1 MADSRHGPSAE
12 NDPPH
17 PSGQELWRTG
27 LVSAALLALAYAAA
41 LLLTSGRGWFA
52 AVDGAVIVLVP
63 LAAAAVMFLCSR
75 RLWSASPRAASAWL
89 LLGVAYLSAAT
100 GDLFTA
106 LGAGYGQGVP
116 AYLHN
121 GFFLLFYPLF
131 FAGALRLPR
140 APLSRAERGK
150 VFVDV
155 AVVVA
160 TAGMLLWALLLGPA
174 LAGDG
179 KSPLLVFSAVA
190 YPLGDL
196 ALLWALLSLVFSR
209 KERFA
214 VGIYGLLAG
223 SMALLILSDTLWS
236 SRLAE
241 PFGWITPWLG
251 FGWFLSYLLAGLA
264 GLRQLSVLGREGPAG
279 PAPPLVRPSW
289 VSFYLA
295 YLFLIGVMAALMLR
309 HPKTFSPLILAA
321 IGILVAFTLVRQ
333 VMGAAENEV
342 LTRRLQA
349 ARNDLERRVYERT
362 IELEQ
367 AIGQIETEMEERS
380 QAQEALAASEE
391 RFRALVQNAHD
402 IITIHAPSGR
412 ILYES
417 PSAARIMG
425 YGPGGMLDR
434 NPFELV
440 HPDDL
445 PILRD
450 AFGRLNSRTELGVP
464 REYRFR
470 HADGRWVHLE
480 SLGANLLD
488 SPAVQGIVMTTRD
501 VTERRQAQEEL
512 AASEER
518 FRRLSE
524 ATFEG
529 IGITENGRVLDANRQ
544 LAEML
549 GYGLEEMIGR
559 EVTEFVAPEHAE
571 GVIESI
577 RSGRTGLYEHTAR
590 RKDGSLLYV
599 ETQGRN
605 ITYKGRLVRVS
616 VVRDVTER
624 RRAEERIKLQL
635 QRLGGL
641 RAIDSAITSS
651 MDLHF
656 TLSVFLEQ
664 VTQQLGVD
672 AADVLLLNADT
683 QTLEYSAGRGFR
695 TEAPRRTRL
704 RMGEC
709 CAGRAAIERRLVE
722 VPDLAATPNGFARSE
737 LLASEEFRAYFAA
750 PLVAHGQ
757 VKGVFEVFHRGLL
770 DPDEEWRNYLQTLAG
785 QGAIALDSMTLFQN
799 LQRSNVELGLAYE
812 TTLEGWSRA
821 LELRDR
827 ETQGHTMRVTELT
840 MRLARAVGMDEQA
853 LTHVRRGALLHDI
866 GKMGIPDGILLKP
879 GPLSEEEWA
888 VMRKHAEFA
897 LTLLWPVTYLRPALD
912 IPYCHHERWDGS
924 GYPRGLKGEEIP
936 LAARVFAVVDNWD
949 ALSFD
954 RPYRDAWPRERVLA
968 YLQEKAGTLFD
979 PAIVAAFVRLVGD

>member
-1 MADSRHGPSAE
+1 MAYGRHGPSSQ
-12 NDPPH
+12 DGPPH
-17 PSGQELWRTG
+17 PSGQALWRAG
-27 LVSAALLALAYAAA
+27 LFSAALLAFAYAAA

-52 AVDGAVIVLVP
+52 AVDGVVIVLVP
-63 LAAAAVMFLCSR
+63 LAAATVMFLCSR

-100 GDLFTA
+100 GDLLTA
-106 LGAGYGQGVP
+106 LGAGYGKGFP
-116 AYLHN
+116 AFLHN

-131 FAGALRLPR
+131 FAGVLRLPR
-140 APLSRAERGK
+140 APLSRAERAK

-155 AVVVA
+155 AVVVL

-190 YPLGDL
+190 FPLGDL

-264 GLRQLSVLGREGPAG
+264 GLRQMSVLGREGAAG

-295 YLFLIGVMAALMLR
+295 YVFLIGVMAALMLR

-333 VMGAAENEV
+333 VMAAAENEG

-380 QAQEALAASEE
+380 RAQEALAASEE

-402 IITIHAPSGR
+402 IITIRDAEGLLR
-412 ILYES
+412 YES
-417 PSAARIMG
+417 PSLSRVLKYPPNAFEG
-425 YGPGGMLDR
+425 R
-434 NPFELV
+434 NLMDLV
-440 HPDDL
+440 HPEDL
-445 PILRD
+445 PAVGEGLRRVLE
-450 AFGRLNSRTELGVP
+450 GTSSGVP
-464 REYRFR
+464 IQYRVR
-470 HADGRWVHLE
+470 RGDGAWVYVE
-480 SLGANLLD
+480 SVGSNLLD
-488 SPAVQGIVMTTRD
+488 HPSVRGVVLTSRD
-501 VTERRQAQEEL
+501 
-512 AASEER
+512 
-518 FRRLSE
+518 
-524 ATFEG
+524 
-529 IGITENGRVLDANRQ
+529 I
-544 LAEML
+544 
-549 GYGLEEMIGR
+549 
-559 EVTEFVAPEHAE
+559 
-571 GVIESI
+571 
-577 RSGRTGLYEHTAR
+577 
-590 RKDGSLLYV
+590 
-599 ETQGRN
+599 
-605 ITYKGRLVRVS
+605 
-616 VVRDVTER
+616 TER
-624 RRAEERIKLQL
+624 RRAEERIQLQL
-635 QRLGGL
+635 RRLEGL

-664 VTQQLGVD
+664 ATQQLGVD

-683 QTLEYSAGRGFR
+683 QTLEYAAGRGFR
-695 TEAPRRTRL
+695 TEAPHRTRL

-709 CAGRAAIERRLVE
+709 CAGRAAIERRLLE
-722 VPDLAATPNGFARSE
+722 VPDLTATPNGFARSE
-737 LLASEEFRAYFAA
+737 LLAAEEFRAYFAA
-750 PLVAHGQ
+750 ALVAHGQ
-757 VKGVFEVFHRGLL
+757 VKGVFEVFHRALL
-770 DPDEEWRNYLQTLAG
+770 DPDEEWRNYLQALAG
-785 QGAIALDSMTLFQN
+785 QAAIALDSMTLFQN

-853 LTHVRRGALLHDI
+853 LTHVRRGALMHDI

-954 RPYRDAWPRERVLA
+954 RPYRAAWPRERVLA

-979 PAIVAAFVRLVGD
+979 PAIVAAFVEMAGD